1 VEYSRIDD
9 MGLVEY
15 STLDDMQ
22 KWICRSGYAEVDMQK
37 WIWDLW
43 NTLQVAE
50 YSTSIIY

>member
-1 VEYSRIDD
+1 

-37 WIWDLW
+37 WICRSGYGTCGILYKS
-43 NTLQVAE
+43 Q
-50 YSTSIIY
+50 SIPQA